1 MNSTCSRRLPITF
14 YHNNKKHKGYMEPST
29 NIIYHQPGPPV
40 DCEMLEE
47 IPITL
52 HDKSYLYQQKNG
64 NLKPITKFTML
75 KSFLHNWT
83 ISTLPEIIFH
93 PIIMYHLDEFRTHTS
108 LNDLL
113 GSLGRQQEV
122 LNILG
127 IQSQYNSPQESAELA
142 SANIVTTRIFS
153 FITGL
158 NLDFKQIWIF
168 LYCHTYFSLIEV
180 VFTKLLEKHHSSSI
194 WDVILLYPSI

>member
-1 MNSTCSRRLPITF
+1 
-14 YHNNKKHKGYMEPST
+14 
-29 NIIYHQPGPPV
+29 
-40 DCEMLEE
+40 MLEE

-52 HDKSYLYQQKNG
+52 HDKSYLYQKKDG

-127 IQSQYNSPQESAELA
+127 IQSQYNNPQESAELA
-142 SANIVTTRIFS
+142 SVNIVTTGI
-153 FITGL
+153 
-158 NLDFKQIWIF
+158 
-168 LYCHTYFSLIEV
+168 
-180 VFTKLLEKHHSSSI
+180 
-194 WDVILLYPSI
+194 